1 VAGLTVPVAGVT
13 LPDGVGVGSPEDAG
27 VPDEAGAE
35 GWPLPPAAGAL
46 GGPLGDSDPAV
57 GLGEA
62 LGVFFG
68 SCGCAGE
75 EDGAGEDGCGDSTT
89 GGIVAGVALVA
100 PFEFGAAGEAGEVGE
115 VVGGVGPLVHSD
127 VELVVDDVVWALAR
141 LPEFS
146 PL

>member
-1 VAGLTVPVAGVT
+1 
-13 LPDGVGVGSPEDAG
+13 

-68 SCGCAGE
+68 CCGCAGVKA
-75 EDGAGEDGCGDSTT
+75 GAGGT
-89 GGIVAGVALVA
+89 GGGGAGAELGTISA
-100 PFEFGAAGEAGEVGE
+100 PFEFGAAAGAAAGE
-115 VVGGVGPLVHSD
+115 VVGGVGPLVHGC
-127 VELVVDDVVWALAR
+127 VELVVDDVVWALAG
-141 LPEFS
+141 LPEFT